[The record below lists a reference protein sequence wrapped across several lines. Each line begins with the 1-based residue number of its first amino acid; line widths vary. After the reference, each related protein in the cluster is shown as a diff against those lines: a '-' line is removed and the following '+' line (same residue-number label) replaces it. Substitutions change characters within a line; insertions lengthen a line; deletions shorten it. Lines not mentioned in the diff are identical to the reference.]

1 MEQKRFIKVV
11 ILFMVLILTILFYG
25 CGQRSSDNDII
36 EEPEIT
42 LEYLSGEYAEQILR
56 DGGEDTLGTIE
67 ITAKGND
74 NSAGSADTLSL
85 TIHNMVIVE
94 SSITDEGYYVADK
107 NLSSTVPLSS
117 DAYVTYIKSRKKG
130 PEVVA
135 LKDFLRLV
143 QKDAEKQK
151 DHGLEP
157 GNEKLYQVY
166 IIGDTAVMILAKE
179 LPDV

>member
-1 MEQKRFIKVV
+1 MKRKRFIRVSV
-11 ILFMVLILTILFYG
+11 LSMTLLMTVLFSG
-25 CGQRSSDNDII
+25 CGQQINDNDIM

-67 ITAKGND
+67 ITNEGKD
-74 NSAGSADTLSL
+74 GSDGSEGTLSL
-85 TIHNMVIVE
+85 TIHDMVIVE

-107 NLSSTVPLSS
+107 NLSSTVPLSP
-117 DAYVTYIKSRKKG
+117 DAYVTYIKSREKG
-130 PEVVA
+130 PEVMP
-135 LKDFLRLV
+135 LKEFLRLV

-151 DHGLEP
+151 SNGLEP

-179 LPDV
+179 LPDA